1 MGIWPFGHLGIWA
14 CGYLGIFVFG
24 HSLGHLG
31 MWVFGHVGIWEF
43 GHWFFGNFSI
53 CPFGPLGICVCG
65 HLDIWEFGHLRI
77 WVFVIWPSGQF
88 PKYPPKNRAQM
99 PICPN
104 EYRNAQITT
113 SPNAKIIKCPKA
125 FGHLSNHLDICSF
138 VHLAFW
144 AFGHSLGHL
153 TIWAF
158 VHLGMCFLGMLAKR
172 PNGSMLKYPNL
183 QISK

>member
-1 MGIWPFGHLGIWA
+1 MAIWALRHLGMWLSGYFGIWAFIGTFGHVGIWA
-14 CGYLGIFVFG
+14 CGYLGIWALVF
-24 HSLGHLG
+24 
-31 MWVFGHVGIWEF
+31 WEF
-43 GHWFFGNFSI
+43 FHF
-53 CPFGPLGICVCG
+53 PFGPLGICVCG
-65 HLDIWEFGHLRI
+65 HLSTWEFGHLRI
-77 WVFVIWPSGQF
+77 WIFVIWPSGQF

-138 VHLAFW
+138 VHLAVW
-144 AFGHSLGHL
+144 AFWHSLGHL

-158 VHLGMCFLGMLAKR
+158 VHLGMCFLGILAKR
-172 PNGSMLKYPNL
+172 PNGSMPKCPNV
-183 QISK
+183 QIFK